1 MIPKV
6 AIKDFTYILPEDRI
20 ANFPVKPRDSAK
32 LLFFR
37 GGDIRSHIFK
47 ELAECLDSTDLM
59 IVNNTKVIPAR
70 IWFQSERNHA
80 IQIFLLNPLSPDFKT
95 WEVIVGNRRKF
106 KEGETLVKRVG
117 DKTITIHWLDREF
130 NSVRI
135 EVENCEIFEAL
146 ELFGE
151 VPLPPYIK
159 REIEQSDTAD
169 YQALFAKHEGAV
181 AAPTASLHFT
191 DDLMNAIAAKG
202 VQKAEV
208 TLHVSA
214 GTFKPVTA
222 EYADEHEMHAERFVI
237 STQLLDALLRC
248 EGEVAAVGTTACRV
262 LESIVVLG
270 AKLCCGELDSIFVSS
285 GDGYVSRYREV
296 DSREALLALRDFVVN
311 RGGELNGETQIFIV
325 PGYEFRLV
333 SKLITNFHQPNST
346 LLLLISA
353 FVGEDWKKIY
363 DFALAENYRF
373 LSYGDGSLLE
383 GKKKI
388 MLKSL

>member
-32 LLFFR
+32 LLFFKNGNIQSR
-37 GGDIRSHIFK
+37 IFK
-47 ELAECLDSTDLM
+47 ELADCLDPTDLM

-80 IQIFLLNPLSPDFKT
+80 IQIFLLNPLSHDFKT

-106 KEGETLVKRVG
+106 KEGEILFKRVG
-117 DKTITIHWLDREF
+117 DKTIGIHWLDREI
-130 NSVRI
+130 NTVRI

-191 DDLMNAIAAKG
+191 DGLMDAIAAKG

-237 STQLLDALLRC
+237 STKLLDSLLRC
-248 EGEVAAVGTTACRV
+248 EGEVVAVGTTACRV

-285 GDGYVSRYREV
+285 GDGYVRRYREV
-296 DSREALLALRDFVVN
+296 DGREALLALREFVVN

-325 PGYEFRLV
+325 PGYEFRVV

-353 FVGEDWKKIY
+353 FVGEDWKNIY
-363 DFALAENYRF
+363 NFALQENYRF

-383 GKKKI
+383 GQKKI
-388 MLKSL
+388 ILKSL

>member
-1 MIPKV
+1 L
-6 AIKDFTYILPEDRI
+6 ADFI
-20 ANFPVKPRDSAK
+20 DSA
-32 LLFFR
+32 
-37 GGDIRSHIFK
+37 
-47 ELAECLDSTDLM
+47 DLM
-59 IVNNTKVIPAR
+59 VVNNTKVIPAR
-70 IWFQSERNHA
+70 LWFQSERNHS
-80 IQIFLLNPLSPDFKT
+80 IQIFLLKPLSADFLS

-106 KEGETLVKRVG
+106 KEGEYLS
-117 DKTITIHWLDREF
+117 KTIEDKSIKINWLDRER
-130 NSVRI
+130 NTVKLDPT
-135 EVENCEIFEAL
+135 NCEVFEAL

-169 YQALFAKHEGAV
+169 YQALFAQHEGAV

-191 DDLMNAIAAKG
+191 DNLIQSIANKG
-202 VQKAEV
+202 VNRAEV

-237 STQLLDALLRC
+237 TTKLLDTLLNG
-248 EGEVAAVGTTACRV
+248 EGEVIAVGTTACRV
-262 LESIVVLG
+262 LESMVVLG
-270 AKLCCGELDSIFVSS
+270 AKLCCGELDSIFISS
-285 GDGYVSRYREV
+285 GDGYLLRYREINTRV
-296 DSREALLALRDFVVN
+296 ALIALRDFVES

-325 PGYEFRLV
+325 PGFEFRLV

-353 FVGEDWKKIY
+353 LVGDRWKEIY
-363 DFALAENYRF
+363 DFALRENYRF

-388 MLKSL
+388 VLKSL

>member
-1 MIPKV
+1 MIPKI
-6 AIKDFTYILPEDRI
+6 ALKDFTYELPDERI

-32 LLFFR
+32 LLV
-37 GGDIRSHIFK
+37 FK
-47 ELAECLDSTDLM
+47 DGSIQSQHFTDLADYM
-59 IVNNTKVIPAR
+59 DSADLMVVNNTKVIPAR
-70 IWFQSERNHA
+70 LWFQSERNHS
-80 IQIFLLNPLSPDFKT
+80 IQIFLLKPLSADFLS

-106 KEGETLVKRVG
+106 KEGECLS
-117 DKTITIHWLDREF
+117 KTIEDKSIKINWLEREL
-130 NSVRI
+130 NTVKI
-135 EVENCEIFEAL
+135 ELTNCEVFEAL

-169 YQALFAKHEGAV
+169 YQALFAQHEGAV

-191 DDLMNAIAAKG
+191 DNLIQSIANKG
-202 VQKAEV
+202 VNRAEV

-237 STQLLDALLRC
+237 TTKLIDSLLYG
-248 EGEVAAVGTTACRV
+248 EGEVIAVGTTACRV
-262 LESIVVLG
+262 LESLVVLG

-285 GDGYVSRYREV
+285 GDGYLSRYREINT
-296 DSREALLALRDFVVN
+296 REALLALRDFVES

-325 PGYEFRLV
+325 PGFEFRLV

-353 FVGEDWKKIY
+353 LVGDRWKEIY
-363 DFALAENYRF
+363 EFALQENYRF

-388 MLKSL
+388 VLKSL

>member
-1 MIPKV
+1 MIPKI
-6 AIKDFTYILPEDRI
+6 ALKDFTYELPEDKI

-32 LLFFR
+32 LLV
-37 GGDIRSHIFK
+37 FK
-47 ELAECLDSTDLM
+47 DDNIQSQHFTDLADYM
-59 IVNNTKVIPAR
+59 DSADLMVVNNTKVIPAR
-70 IWFQSERNHA
+70 IWFQSERNHS
-80 IQIFLLNPLSPDFKT
+80 IQIFLLKPLSADFLS

-106 KEGETLVKRVG
+106 KEGECLS
-117 DKTITIHWLDREF
+117 KTIEDKSIKINWLDREL
-130 NSVRI
+130 NTVKI
-135 EVENCEIFEAL
+135 ELSNCEVFEAL

-169 YQALFAKHEGAV
+169 YQALFAQHEGAV

-191 DDLMNAIAAKG
+191 DNLIQSIANKG
-202 VQKAEV
+202 VKKAEV

-237 STQLLDALLRC
+237 TTKLLNALLNG
-248 EGEVAAVGTTACRV
+248 EGEVIAVGTKACRV

-285 GDGYVSRYREV
+285 GDGYLSRYREINT
-296 DSREALLALRDFVVN
+296 REALLALRDFVES

-325 PGYEFRLV
+325 PGFEFRLV

-353 FVGEDWKKIY
+353 LVGDRWKEIY
-363 DFALAENYRF
+363 EFALQENYRF

-388 MLKSL
+388 VLKSL